1 MHMVH
6 LEKVSSKNIE
16 EILNLSVAESQKEFV
31 ASNRFSLE
39 ELDRTRKANG
49 HGFAFGVYDDDRPV
63 GFVMIGFDTDE
74 AWENPPAIAKGN
86 YSLWRLMIDRKE
98 QQKGYGSQAL
108 KLAMDF
114 IRTFPF
120 KKAQYCWTSY
130 DPHNIIAKR
139 LYLSY
144 GFEETKDMDQDEV
157 IAVYRLE

>member
-6 LEKVSSKNIE
+6 LEEVSSKNIE
-16 EILNLSVAESQKEFV
+16 EVLNLSVAEPQKEFV
-31 ASNRFSLE
+31 TDNRTSLE
-39 ELDRTRKANG
+39 ELDNTCKANG
-49 HGFAFGVYDDDRPV
+49 QGFAFGVYDDDRPV
-63 GFVMIGFDTDE
+63 GFVMIGYDTDE

-157 IAVYRLE
+157 IAVCRL